1 MIKFF
6 LHISLRV
13 SLPLYLAVSCASYE
27 NFRQITE
34 ELELPSK
41 MYKADYN
48 QTWQAVIQVMKRFD
62 ISYQNQEAGKIKTR
76 WMDNTL
82 QVNFTD
88 AFGSADAVKA
98 AEFMLQVNVA
108 EGYSYGR
115 KVTKVT
121 FFKRQRVE
129 NDFLQGWKEV
139 PTDGIQE
146 KTLLYRIGQLIEND
160 NQLKKMDKA
169 REEELI
175 EAF

>member
-1 MIKFF
+1 MKKVLIILF
-6 LHISLRV
+6 
-13 SLPLYLAVSCASYE
+13 LAVSCASYE

-34 ELELPSK
+34 EFEMPAQT
-41 MYKADYN
+41 YKADFT
-48 QTWQAVIQVMKRFD
+48 QTWQAVIQVLKRFD
-62 ISYQNQEAGKIKTR
+62 IAYQNQEAGKIKTR

-88 AFGSADAVKA
+88 SFGSADAVKA
-98 AEFMLQVNVA
+98 AEFKLMVNVA

-121 FFKRQRVE
+121 IFKRQRLE

-146 KTLLYRIGQLIEND
+146 KTLLYRVGRLIEND
-160 NQLKKMDKA
+160 NKLKEIDKA
-169 REEELI
+169 REKELL
-175 EAF
+175 ETF